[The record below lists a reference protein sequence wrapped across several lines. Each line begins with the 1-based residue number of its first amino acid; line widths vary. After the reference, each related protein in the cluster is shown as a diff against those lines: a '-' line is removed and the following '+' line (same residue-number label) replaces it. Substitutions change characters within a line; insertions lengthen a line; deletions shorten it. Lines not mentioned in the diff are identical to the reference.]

1 MSHGRETRQE
11 EESLDYAESKR
22 GSNIP
27 MVGGIS
33 QREFEEIAIVF
44 DSIRGLCG
52 QFQPQ
57 KDAELEKE
65 YEEHLAHSL
74 EDIQKEPQNRKKSLL
89 VGPTL
94 STLGKALILRSMCQ
108 ALLELPNLER
118 CECGSCL
125 LKFTELNES
134 HFCRAA
140 YYSWRQC
147 GCLTSSLE

>member
-52 QFQPQ
+52 
-57 KDAELEKE
+57 
-65 YEEHLAHSL
+65 
-74 EDIQKEPQNRKKSLL
+74 
-89 VGPTL
+89 
-94 STLGKALILRSMCQ
+94 
-108 ALLELPNLER
+108 
-118 CECGSCL
+118 
-125 LKFTELNES
+125 
-134 HFCRAA
+134 
-140 YYSWRQC
+140 
-147 GCLTSSLE
+147 